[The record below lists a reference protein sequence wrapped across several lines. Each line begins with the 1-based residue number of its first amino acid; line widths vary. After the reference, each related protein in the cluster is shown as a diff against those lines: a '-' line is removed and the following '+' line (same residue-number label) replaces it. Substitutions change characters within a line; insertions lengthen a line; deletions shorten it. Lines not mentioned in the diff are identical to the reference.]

1 MNEMK
6 KCGILL
12 AMVLMFT
19 LTFSFSCFATTGKIT
34 GDNVRMREGN
44 STDYKIISYLKKGSE
59 VNIITKDKDWYS
71 VEYNTVYGWVSADYI
86 TVMYDEESNII
97 NKIVDVSSVLNVRSG
112 PETSYSVVGKVFDG
126 DKVVVL
132 EQGNTWDKIQIEDV
146 IGWVKNEYL
155 IMDNATGV
163 YTVVESVKEDV
174 YKLVSVSSKLNVRNG
189 PGTSYS
195 IVGKL
200 NNGAKVKIIDTNNK
214 WEKIQYNDIEGWV
227 LSEYLY
233 VSQIIKT
240 DPLNNVK
247 VIKTTTELNIREEAN
262 NDSKI
267 ISNVKSNEMLTVL
280 EESNGWYKI
289 KYNTKTGYIKASYTD
304 DTELYIDTSKST
316 NQKVYEIIEKAI
328 NCFGLKYLWG
338 GKTLSGFD
346 CSGFV
351 YYLYHSYV
359 PDLGRSGKTQ
369 YGYGTT
375 IEKDQL
381 VAGDL
386 IYFSSDGI
394 KNISQPVTHVGIY
407 IGNGIFIHA
416 ANTHRGVVFNSIES
430 GYYYDNYLFSKRVL

>member
-1 MNEMK
+1 MK

-19 LTFSFSCFATTGKIT
+19 LIFSFSCFATTGKIT
-34 GDNVRMREGN
+34 GNNVRMREGN

-86 TVMYDEESNII
+86 TVMNDEESNVI
-97 NKIVDVSSVLNVRSG
+97 NKIVDVSSALNVRSG
-112 PETSYSVVGKVFDG
+112 PETSYSVVGKVYDG

-132 EQGNTWDKIQIEDV
+132 EQGSTWDKIQIDDV
-146 IGWVKNEYL
+146 TGWVKNEYL
-155 IMDNATGV
+155 IIDNATGV
-163 YTVVESVKEDV
+163 YTVIESVEEDV
-174 YKLVSVSSKLNVRNG
+174 YKLVSVSSKLNVRKG

-200 NNGAKVKIIDTNNK
+200 DNGAKVKIIDTNNK
-214 WEKIQYNDIEGWV
+214 WEKIQYNDMEGWV

-233 VSQIIKT
+233 VSQIINT

-416 ANTHRGVVFNSIES
+416 ANAHRGVVFNSIES

>member
-1 MNEMK
+1 MK

-19 LTFSFSCFATTGKIT
+19 LIFSFSCFATTGKIT
-34 GDNVRMREGN
+34 GNNVRMREGN

-86 TVMYDEESNII
+86 TVMNDEESNVI
-97 NKIVDVSSVLNVRSG
+97 NKIVDVSSALNVRSG
-112 PETSYSVVGKVFDG
+112 PETSYSVVGKVYDG

-132 EQGNTWDKIQIEDV
+132 EQGSTWDKIQIDEV
-146 IGWVKNEYL
+146 TGWVKNEYL

-163 YTVVESVKEDV
+163 YTVIESIEEDV
-174 YKLVSVSSKLNVRNG
+174 YKLVSVSSKLNVRKG

-200 NNGAKVKIIDTNNK
+200 DNGAKVKIIDTNNK
-214 WEKIQYNDIEGWV
+214 WEKIQYNDMEGWV

-233 VSQIIKT
+233 VSQIINT

-416 ANTHRGVVFNSIES
+416 ANAHRGVVFNSIES

>member
-1 MNEMK
+1 MK

-19 LTFSFSCFATTGKIT
+19 LIFSFSCFATTGKIT

-86 TVMYDEESNII
+86 TVMNDEESNVI
-97 NKIVDVSSVLNVRSG
+97 NKIVDVSSALNVRSG
-112 PETSYSVVGKVFDG
+112 PETSYSVVGKVYDG

-132 EQGNTWDKIQIEDV
+132 EQGSTWDKIQIDEV
-146 IGWVKNEYL
+146 TGWVKNEYL

-163 YTVVESVKEDV
+163 YTVIESIEEDV
-174 YKLVSVSSKLNVRNG
+174 YKLVSVSSKLNVRKG

-200 NNGAKVKIIDTNNK
+200 DNGAKVKIIDTNNK

-416 ANTHRGVVFNSIES
+416 ANAHRGVVFNSIES

>member
-1 MNEMK
+1 MK

>member
-1 MNEMK
+1 MK

-12 AMVLMFT
+12 TMTLIFT
-19 LTFSFSCFATTGKIT
+19 LILAFSCFANTGKIT
-34 GDNVRMREGN
+34 GNNVRMREGN
-44 STDYKIISYLKKGSE
+44 STDYKIVSYLKKGSE
-59 VNIITKDKDWYS
+59 VNIITKDNDWYS

-86 TVMYDEESNII
+86 AVMDDEESNVI
-97 NKIVDVSSVLNVRSG
+97 NKIVNVSSVLNVRSG
-112 PETSYSVVGKVFDG
+112 PGISYSVVGKVFDG

-132 EQGNTWDKIQIEDV
+132 EQGSTWDKIQIED
-146 IGWVKNEYL
+146 ITGWVKNAYL

-163 YTVVESVKEDV
+163 YRVVESVKEDV

-189 PGTSYS
+189 PGTSYD

-200 NNGAKVKIIDTNNK
+200 DNGAKVKIVDTNNK
-214 WEKIQYNDIEGWV
+214 WDKIQYNDIEGWV

-233 VSQIIKT
+233 VSQIINT

-267 ISNVKSNEMLTVL
+267 ISKVKSNEMLTVL

-328 NCFGLKYLWG
+328 SCFGLKYLWG

-351 YYLYHSYV
+351 YYLYNSYV

-386 IYFSSDGI
+386 IYFSSDCI
-394 KNISQPVTHVGIY
+394 KNITQPVTHVGIY

-416 ANTHRGVVFNSIES
+416 ANSNRGVVFNSIES